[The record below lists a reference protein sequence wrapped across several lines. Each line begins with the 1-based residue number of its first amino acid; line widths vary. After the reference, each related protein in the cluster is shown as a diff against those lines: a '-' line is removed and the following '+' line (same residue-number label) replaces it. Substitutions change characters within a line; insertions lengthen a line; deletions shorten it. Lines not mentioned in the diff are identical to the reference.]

1 MVQLLSIMTKRH
13 PLFFYDT
20 QRCHRFG
27 DCDWLACVDVHY
39 GFVCKVTYVSGENPR
54 METNTCVSRPNENGI
69 QVRLDIERC
78 WIEPGCTIP
87 ASLNEAHLKAAMRYV
102 LDSTK
107 VVEVDSNKPTTK
119 QIVDYLRLIVRVNQ
133 TNLMD
138 ESISESER
146 RTTLTSLKII
156 NAAIQKLQDN
166 ED

>member
-1 MVQLLSIMTKRH
+1 MTKRH

-20 QRCHRFG
+20 QRCHHFG

-39 GFVCKVTYVSGENPR
+39 GFVCKVTYVSGEQPR

-69 QVRLDIERC
+69 QVRLDVERC

-87 ASLNEAHLKAAMRYV
+87 ASLNESHLKAAMRHI

-107 VVEVDSNKPTTK
+107 MVEVDSSNPTTK

-138 ESISESER
+138 ESITESER

-156 NAAIQKLQDN
+156 NAAIQKLQSN

>member
-1 MVQLLSIMTKRH
+1 MTKRH

-39 GFVCKVTYVSGENPR
+39 GFVCKVTYVSDEQPR

-78 WIEPGCTIP
+78 WIEPSCTIP

-107 VVEVDSNKPTTK
+107 VVEIDSSKPTTK

-133 TNLMD
+133 TSLMD

-156 NAAIQKLQDN
+156 NAAIQKLRSN

>member
-1 MVQLLSIMTKRH
+1 MTKRH

-39 GFVCKVTYVSGENPR
+39 GFVCKVTYVSDEQPR
-54 METNTCVSRPNENGI
+54 METNTCVSKPNENGI

-78 WIEPGCTIP
+78 WIEPDCTIS
-87 ASLNEAHLKAAMRYV
+87 ASLNESHLKAAMRYI

-107 VVEVDSNKPTTK
+107 MVEVDSSNPTTK

-133 TNLMD
+133 TNLTD
-138 ESISESER
+138 ESITESER

-156 NAAIQKLQDN
+156 NAAIQKLQGN

>member
-1 MVQLLSIMTKRH
+1 MTKRH

-39 GFVCKVTYVSGENPR
+39 GFVCKVTYVSNEQPR
-54 METNTCVSRPNENGI
+54 MENNTCVSKPNENGI

-102 LDSTK
+102 FDSTK
-107 VVEVDSNKPTTK
+107 VVEVDSSNTTTK

-138 ESISESER
+138 ESITESER
-146 RTTLTSLKII
+146 RTTLTSLKMIQ
-156 NAAIQKLQDN
+156 AAIQKLQDN

>member
-1 MVQLLSIMTKRH
+1 MTKRH

-39 GFVCKVTYVSGENPR
+39 GFVCKVTYVSDEQPR

-78 WIEPGCTIP
+78 WIEPGCSIP
-87 ASLNEAHLKAAMRYV
+87 ASLNEAHLRAAMRYV

-107 VVEVDSNKPTTK
+107 VVEIDSSKPTTK

-156 NAAIQKLQDN
+156 NAAIQKLQSN

>member
-1 MVQLLSIMTKRH
+1 MTKRH

-39 GFVCKVTYVSGENPR
+39 GFVCKVTYVSDEQPR

-78 WIEPGCTIP
+78 WIEPGCSIP
-87 ASLNEAHLKAAMRYV
+87 ASLNEAHLRAAMRYV
-102 LDSTK
+102 LDSAK
-107 VVEVDSNKPTTK
+107 VVEIDSSKPTTK

-133 TNLMD
+133 TSLMD

-156 NAAIQKLQDN
+156 NAAIQKLQSN

>member
-1 MVQLLSIMTKRH
+1 M
-13 PLFFYDT
+13 
-20 QRCHRFG
+20 
-27 DCDWLACVDVHY
+27 
-39 GFVCKVTYVSGENPR
+39 EN
-54 METNTCVSRPNENGI
+54 NTCVSKPNENGI

-87 ASLNEAHLKAAMRYV
+87 TSLNEAHLKAAMRYV

-107 VVEVDSNKPTTK
+107 VVEVDSSNTTTK

-138 ESISESER
+138 ESITESER
-146 RTTLTSLKII
+146 RTALTSLKMIQ
-156 NAAIQKLQDN
+156 AAIQKLQDN

>member
-1 MVQLLSIMTKRH
+1 MTKRH

-39 GFVCKVTYVSGENPR
+39 GFVCKVTYVSNEQPR

-87 ASLNEAHLKAAMRYV
+87 APLNESHLKAAMRYV

-107 VVEVDSNKPTTK
+107 VVEIDSSKPTTK

>member
-1 MVQLLSIMTKRH
+1 MTKRH

-39 GFVCKVTYVSGENPR
+39 GFVCKVTYVSNEQPR
-54 METNTCVSRPNENGI
+54 METNTCVSKPNENGI

-107 VVEVDSNKPTTK
+107 VVEVDSSNTTTK

-138 ESISESER
+138 ESITESER
-146 RTTLTSLKII
+146 RTTLTSLKMIQ
-156 NAAIQKLQDN
+156 AAIQKLQDN

>member
-1 MVQLLSIMTKRH
+1 MDMTKRH

-39 GFVCKVTYVSGENPR
+39 GFVCKVTYVSNEQPR

-78 WIEPGCTIP
+78 WIEPSCTIP
-87 ASLNEAHLKAAMRYV
+87 ASLNESHLKAAMRYV

-107 VVEVDSNKPTTK
+107 VVEIDSSKPTTK

-138 ESISESER
+138 ESITDSER

>member
-1 MVQLLSIMTKRH
+1 MTKRH

-39 GFVCKVTYVSGENPR
+39 GFVCKVTYVSNEQPR
-54 METNTCVSRPNENGI
+54 METNTCVSKPNENGI

-87 ASLNEAHLKAAMRYV
+87 ASLNESHLKAAMRYV
-102 LDSTK
+102 FDSTK
-107 VVEVDSNKPTTK
+107 VIEIDSSKPTTK

-138 ESISESER
+138 ESVTDSER
-146 RTTLTSLKII
+146 RTTRTSLMMIQ
-156 NAAIQKLQDN
+156 AAIQKLQSN

>member
-1 MVQLLSIMTKRH
+1 MTKRH

-39 GFVCKVTYVSGENPR
+39 GFVCKVTYVSDEQPR
-54 METNTCVSRPNENGI
+54 MGTNTCVSRPNENGI

-78 WIEPGCTIP
+78 WIEPSCTIP
-87 ASLNEAHLKAAMRYV
+87 ASLNESHLKAAMRYV

-107 VVEVDSNKPTTK
+107 VVEIDSSKPTTK
-119 QIVDYLRLIVRVNQ
+119 QIVDYLRLIIRVNQ

-156 NAAIQKLQDN
+156 NAAIQKLQSN

>member
-1 MVQLLSIMTKRH
+1 MTKRH

-39 GFVCKVTYVSGENPR
+39 GFVCKVTYVSDEQPR
-54 METNTCVSRPNENGI
+54 IETNTCVSKPNENGI

-78 WIEPGCTIP
+78 WIEPGCSIP
-87 ASLNEAHLKAAMRYV
+87 ASLNESHLKAAMRYI

-107 VVEVDSNKPTTK
+107 MVEVDSSNPTTK
-119 QIVDYLRLIVRVNQ
+119 QSVDYLRLIVRVNQ

-138 ESISESER
+138 ESITDTER

-156 NAAIQKLQDN
+156 NAAIQKLQGN

>member
-1 MVQLLSIMTKRH
+1 MTKRH

-39 GFVCKVTYVSGENPR
+39 GFVCKVTYVSDEQPR
-54 METNTCVSRPNENGI
+54 METNTCVSQPNENGI

-87 ASLNEAHLKAAMRYV
+87 ASLNESHLKAAMRYI

-107 VVEVDSNKPTTK
+107 MVEVDSSNPTTK

-133 TNLMD
+133 TNLTD
-138 ESISESER
+138 ESITESER

-156 NAAIQKLQDN
+156 NAAIQKLQGN

>member
-1 MVQLLSIMTKRH
+1 MTKRH

-54 METNTCVSRPNENGI
+54 METNTCVSKPNENGI

-87 ASLNEAHLKAAMRYV
+87 ASLNESHLKAAMRYV

>member
-1 MVQLLSIMTKRH
+1 MKKRH

-39 GFVCKVTYVSGENPR
+39 GFVCKVTYVSNEQPR

-78 WIEPGCTIP
+78 WIEPSCTIP
-87 ASLNEAHLKAAMRYV
+87 ASLSESHLKAAMRYV

-107 VVEVDSNKPTTK
+107 VVEIDSSKPTTK